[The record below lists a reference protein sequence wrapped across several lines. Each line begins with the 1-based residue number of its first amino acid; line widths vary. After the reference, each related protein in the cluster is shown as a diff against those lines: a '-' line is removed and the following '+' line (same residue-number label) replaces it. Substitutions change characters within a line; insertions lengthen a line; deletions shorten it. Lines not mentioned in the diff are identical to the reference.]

1 MSIKYHVDT
10 HETSPRFP
18 PVSRLTAMEIEG
30 CLGCSECVKRE
41 SCVYRVYEEREYDP
55 HQLVDTGDG
64 MCVACMRCVQ
74 ECKKGILS
82 RTVNPQFAR
91 MGDSHWRPEIIAAL
105 WRQAATGRIPVSGA
119 GYRGP
124 FAGTGFNEM
133 WTDMSEIVRP
143 TRDGIHGREYISTVI
158 ELGRRP
164 AKLAF
169 DAAGNMLDEMPHFTE
184 IPIPAVLEIP
194 NRRFITDPVK
204 QAIAR
209 GARLTHTYAVCDL
222 NDACGVLAD
231 QQNHLIARFA
241 PGVDDPAQLR
251 DINIVELAYSAAVTE
266 EIRKLKARYPKLI
279 TSIRLPLDE
288 HAVERAVSLA
298 ADGAEIIHLQAHERA
313 VGLGARQHDF
323 VTTLVKEVHFA
334 LLEES
339 VRDQVTVLLSGGIAA
354 AEFIPKSIACGTDG
368 VGIDLALLVALECR
382 LCPDC
387 EDVPECPVSL
397 DQTPV
402 EWGAQRIANLV
413 GAWHSQLIEVMG
425 AMGLR
430 EVRRLRGELGRT
442 MFFDDLEKDNFGPEF
457 GERRLSIEQAL
468 ADKAEDR
475 LNRDCPPPAKDA
487 SFALL
492 KDKVQECPSR
502 YRNALAKFLVV
513 RTSACEECGKCAE
526 VCQYG
531 VHPEYTKKK
540 LTPKSHLCIGVEKC
554 RAQGDCCV
562 DHCPSHAIRIG
573 PNPMWKTFGDPRW
586 PADLLAATWIQAETG
601 RPPENGLEYKVGT
614 SGGGFDRIE
623 FKFPEEPPDKSFGPD
638 DVDLR
643 IPINRRDDGAHHVT
657 IGLPFYG
664 GGMSFG
670 SISLST
676 MVGRAIAFKAANS
689 FTCTGEGG
697 YPRELEPYDDH
708 VITQVATG
716 LFGVR
721 EETIQRVKMMEFKY
735 AQGAKPG
742 LGGHLLGEKNTPAVS
757 VMRETVAGYPL
768 FSPFPFHSVYSVED
782 HKKHVDWMKAI
793 NPKIIVAVKV
803 SGAADVDM
811 VAVGS
816 YYADAHVVHLDGSYG
831 GTGAAP
837 DIAKKNIAMPI
848 EYAVPKVHRFLQ
860 EEGVRDEI
868 TLIASGGVRTAWDV
882 AKIIALGAD
891 GVVTGTVDVVALECI
906 RCGACESGRG
916 CPKSIATTDPEL
928 SMGFDEKWAGQRLI
942 NLFHSWA
949 IQLQDICY
957 RLGLKSIRDLVGR
970 SDLLVH
976 LDYEEAH
983 SIEHDKVEIEL
994 EQCIPIL
1001 SNS

>member
-1 MSIKYHVDT
+1 MSIKYHTET
-10 HETSPRFP
+10 HAAPPRFS
-18 PVSRLTAMEIEG
+18 PVAKLTALEIEG
-30 CLGCSECVKRE
+30 CLGCRQCVKRE
-41 SCVYRVYEEREYDP
+41 SCVYRVYDDREYDP
-55 HQLVDTGDG
+55 SQLVDTGDSVC
-64 MCVACMRCVQ
+64 MACMRCVQ

-82 RTVNPQFAR
+82 RTVNPQFTR
-91 MGDSHWRPEIIAAL
+91 MGDSHWKPEIIASL
-105 WRQAATGRIPVSGA
+105 WKQATTGKIPVSGS

-124 FAGTGFNEM
+124 FAGPGFDEM

-164 AKLAF
+164 AKLEF
-169 DAAGNMLDEMPHFTE
+169 DASGNLVNEMPHFTE
-184 IPIPAVLEIP
+184 IPIPAVLDIP
-194 NRRFITDPVK
+194 ENRFVTDQVK
-204 QAIAR
+204 QAIAK
-209 GARLTHTYAVCDL
+209 GAHMMQTYAVCDL
-222 NDACGVLAD
+222 CDACGPLAD
-231 QQNHLIARFA
+231 ERDHLIVKFD
-241 PGVDDPAQLR
+241 PGVDDPAKLEG
-251 DINIVELAYSAAVTE
+251 IKIVELAYSDEVTE
-266 EIRKLKARYPKLI
+266 EIKKLKGRYPQLI
-279 TSIRLPLDE
+279 TSIRLALDE
-288 HAVERAVSLA
+288 YAVQRAVNLA
-298 ADGAEIIHLQAHERA
+298 ADCAEIIHLQAHRKA
-313 VGLGARQHDF
+313 HGLGARQNDF

-334 LLEES
+334 LLDNS
-339 VRDQVTVLLSGGIAA
+339 IRDQVTMLLSGGIAA

-387 EDVPECPVSL
+387 DDVSECPVKL
-397 DQTPV
+397 DETPV

-413 GAWHSQLIEVMG
+413 GTWHSQLIEVMG
-425 AMGLR
+425 AMGIR

-442 MFFDDLEKDNFGPEF
+442 MFFDDLEKDNLGPAF
-457 GERRLSIEQAL
+457 GERKLSLKEAL
-468 ADKAEDR
+468 ADKAVGR
-475 LNRDCPPPAKDA
+475 LNRDCPAPPEDA
-487 SFALL
+487 AFKLL
-492 KDKVQECPSR
+492 SDKVKECPSR
-502 YRNALAKFLVV
+502 YRNALGKFLVV
-513 RTSACEECGKCAE
+513 RTAECENCGKCAE
-526 VCQYG
+526 VCLFG
-531 VHPEYTKKK
+531 VHPEFTKKK
-540 LTPKSHLCIGVEKC
+540 LSPKSHLCIGVESC

-562 DHCPSHAIRIG
+562 DECPVGAIKIG
-573 PNPMWKTFGDPRW
+573 PNPMWKAFGDPRW
-586 PADLLAATWIQAETG
+586 TSELLAATWIQAETG
-601 RPPENGLEYKVGT
+601 RPPENGLEYKVGA

-623 FKFPEEPPDKSFGPD
+623 IKFPEDPPDKSFTPD

-657 IGLPFYG
+657 IGMPIYG
-664 GGMSFG
+664 GGMSYG

-676 MVGRAIAFKAANS
+676 MVGRAIAFKAAES

-697 YPRELEPYDDH
+697 YPIELEPYDDN

-716 LFGVR
+716 LFGVG

-757 VMRETVAGYPL
+757 KMRETVAGYPL

-793 NPKIIVAVKV
+793 NPKIIVSVKV

-848 EYAVPKVHRFLQ
+848 EYAVPKVHRFLV
-860 EEGVRDEI
+860 EEGVRDKI
-868 TLIASGGVRTAWDV
+868 TLIASGGVRSAWDV

-891 GVVTGTVDVVALECI
+891 GVVTGTVDVVAVECI

-916 CPKSIATTDPEL
+916 CPKGIATTDPEL
-928 SMGFDEKWAGQRLI
+928 STAYDAEWAGQRLI

-976 LDYEEAH
+976 LDYEEGR
-983 SIEHDKVEIEL
+983 SLEHAKVEIK
-994 EQCIPIL
+994 
-1001 SNS
+1001 